1 MTKRKAIVFAC
12 LLFMLEAIGGSSF
25 SAPIAARNNIVQV
38 GKFRVIQTIA
48 EAARQAKSGDVVEID
63 AGDYFADV
71 ASWAQEKLTIRA
83 VNGRARLIAG
93 GADSEGK
100 GIWVIKGGDILIDG
114 IDFIDAKVA
123 DGNGAGIRFEQ
134 GRLVVR
140 NCIFRGNENGI
151 LTAFGPLVLEIENSE
166 FDTNGTVNGLAHGV
180 YAGNIKLLKVSGSY
194 FHHARG
200 GHLLKSRALENHIY
214 GNRLTDEIG
223 GQASYELEFPNG
235 GLNYVIGNIIE
246 QGSDTQN
253 PTIIAVGL
261 EGYNKPRNELY
272 LINNTIVDDRPSNG
286 IFLNVR
292 NGIQKVKAVNN
303 LLIGSAQ
310 AVTGTTKALSDG
322 TWARWGGFMHEAKS
336 LATLAYNLKDG
347 KENPPPPTAAGEFA
361 SNLHADWD
369 QFMLAARY
377 DYRLK
382 PASSLRG
389 KAVAAG
395 TANGIDL
402 TQRLQYV
409 HPRSAVPLSDGPRL
423 PGAMQLSTTN

>member
-1 MTKRKAIVFAC
+1 MIQRKTMFLAC
-12 LLFMLEAIGGSSF
+12 LFFALQALGGDCLA
-25 SAPIAARNNIVQV
+25 APAETSGNIIRV
-38 GKFRVIQTIA
+38 GKSRPIQSIA
-48 EAARQAKSGDVVEID
+48 DASRQAKSGDIVEID

-71 ASWAQEKLTIRA
+71 AVWSQEKLTIRA

-93 GADSEGK
+93 GANSEGK
-100 GIWVIKGGDILIDG
+100 GIWVVRGGDIQVDG
-114 IDFIDAKVA
+114 IDFIDAKVP

-140 NCIFRGNENGI
+140 NCIFRGNEDGI

-166 FDTNGTVNGLAHGV
+166 FDTNGTVDGRSHGIYV
-180 YAGNIKLLKVSGSY
+180 GNIKSLKVSGSY
-194 FHHARG
+194 FHHAHG
-200 GHLLKSRALENHIY
+200 GHLLKSRAAENHIY

-235 GLNYVIGNIIE
+235 GLNYVVGNIIE

-253 PTIIAVGL
+253 STIIAVGL
-261 EGYNKPRNELY
+261 EGYSHPRNELY
-272 LINNTIVDDRPSNG
+272 LINNTIANDRPSNG

-303 LLIGSAQ
+303 ILIGSGNAI
-310 AVTGTTKALSDG
+310 TGTTKALSDG
-322 TWARWGGFMHEAKS
+322 TRAGWGGFMHAAKS
-336 LATLAYNLKDG
+336 LAVMASDFKEG
-347 KENPPPPTAAGEFA
+347 KEGPPPATGSGEFA
-361 SNLHADWD
+361 NNLHADWD

-382 PASSLRG
+382 PDSTLRG
-389 KAVAAG
+389 KIVPAG
-395 TANGIDL
+395 SANGIDL

-409 HPRSAVPLSDGPRL
+409 HPRSAVRLPDVPRL
-423 PGAMQLSTTN
+423 PGAMQLSTN